1 MIMQLSL
8 SQNQY
13 TSSRIEDLENR
24 LIHGVTSRN
33 GNYRTLRVTDW
44 A

>member
-13 TSSRIEDLENR
+13 TGSRIEDLENR
-24 LIHGVTSRN
+24 LIHVNILQLSSH
-33 GNYRTLRVTDW
+33 L
-44 A
+44 